1 MQKKCFQNHLI
12 AIPST
17 LTLLLTNQM
26 GLAGKYLDY
35 QDEFCLTGSS
45 AGLLFVC
52 FLFLFFFFSA
62 GTILLRKIFGIM
74 SL

>member
-52 FLFLFFFFSA
+52 FLFLSFFFLFLQVQYYFEKYLA
-62 GTILLRKIFGIM
+62 L
-74 SL
+74 